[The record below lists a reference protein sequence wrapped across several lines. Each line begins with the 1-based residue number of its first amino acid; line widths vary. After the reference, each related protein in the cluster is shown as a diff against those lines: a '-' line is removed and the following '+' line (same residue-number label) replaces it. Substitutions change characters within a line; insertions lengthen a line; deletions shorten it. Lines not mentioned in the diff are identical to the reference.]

1 MNRDSIKKSFDKIK
15 ADEQSKDRIFNR
27 VLEQKKEKRRFGLF
41 TGLKLGRV
49 IPVLVLVLLLHL
61 T

>member
-27 VLEQKKEKRRFGLF
+27 VLEQKKEKEGLVF
-41 TGLKLGRV
+41 SQ
-49 IPVLVLVLLLHL
+49 VLN
-61 T
+61 